1 MQYKSPETNTINHNI
16 NLLYKFNLSDK
27 NSLKIFHGSTRD
39 KNGLNVLKCTKSD
52 VIVLE
57 KNLLTKTYYEDNTYY
72 TNDFNGDIDTIRGK
86 IKSKPLED
94 DIRRFESYKE
104 LIKDSKILDFGC
116 GTGGFIK
123 LSQAISQ
130 KSIGLEINDINRKYI
145 NRIGVTCIKSLSELN
160 NDKFDL
166 ITLNHVFEHLNDPIN
181 ILVELQ
187 KYLKDDGVII
197 IEVPHARDFLLE
209 TFNLK
214 SFKNFIFWS
223 DHLILHTKES
233 LEKFAMKSGLYAKSI
248 KGFQRYPISN
258 HFNWL
263 YRGQPSG
270 HEIFHNLNND
280 EFHKHYEKFLDSIDQ
295 NDTLIGYFGKK
306 I

>member
-1 MQYKSPETNTINHNI
+1 M
-16 NLLYKFNLSDK
+16 
-27 NSLKIFHGSTRD
+27 
-39 KNGLNVLKCTKSD
+39 
-52 VIVLE
+52 
-57 KNLLTKTYYEDNTYY
+57 
-72 TNDFNGDIDTIRGK
+72 
-86 IKSKPLED
+86 
-94 DIRRFESYKE
+94 
-104 LIKDSKILDFGC
+104 IKDSYVLDFGC
-116 GTGGFIK
+116 GMGDFVRLT
-123 LSQAISQ
+123 QEISK
-130 KSIGLEINDINRKYI
+130 KSIGLELNNEVREYNNNNGI
-145 NRIGVTCIKSLSELN
+145 TCIKSLAELN
-160 NDKFDL
+160 DDKFDL

-258 HFNWL
+258 HYNWL
-263 YRGQPSG
+263 LNGQPSG